1 MPINWAVS
9 GLCAAAA
16 RAACAREGEEELQ
29 QHHDE
34 NAKNNIHT
42 SCGATRAGPIE

>member
-1 MPINWAVS
+1 L
-9 GLCAAAA
+9 GRFRTLRGRLH

-34 NAKNNIHT
+34 NAKNNDPYEL
-42 SCGATRAGPIE
+42 RRNAGRPD